1 VGNRGCIAAVQGSKV
16 QSSRSDLSDG
26 WIAAVPVVLKEVNNL
41 MRNLRTSIAMF
52 LSISLFGI
60 AIPSFSLAASA
71 PLEKLTIG
79 WSAIAGSQAPFWITK
94 EGGLFEKNGLDVTMI
109 YLDGGSKATQAMM
122 SGDLPIA
129 QVGGNAPVVARL
141 RGADVTMTAG
151 LLNVLAYSMVVS
163 PEIKKPEDLRGKKL
177 SVSRFGS
184 NSDYATRKI
193 LVKWGLRPDIDV
205 AVLQIPGG
213 QPVRMAAIQSKQ
225 VHGMVAQPPVTNLA
239 RKFNLGII
247 AEPEDFGGAY
257 PTTPVAARISF
268 IREKRDTMRRFTRA
282 LLEGIHLYKTNKEFS
297 KKVIAKYVKTNDNDA
312 LEDSYQ
318 YFSRLVSN
326 KPYPSLDA
334 VKEALAELGEKDPKV
349 RSAKPE
355 DFVDMSLI
363 KEFDDSGFV
372 DGLYKKR

>member
-1 VGNRGCIAAVQGSKV
+1 MRD
-16 QSSRSDLSDG
+16 SRTIVSIVL
-26 WIAAVPVVLKEVNNL
+26 VVSTFITASP
-41 MRNLRTSIAMF
+41 RTG
-52 LSISLFGI
+52 LT
-60 AIPSFSLAASA
+60 ASA

-94 EGGLFEKNGLDVTMI
+94 EAGLFEKNGLDVIMI
-109 YLDGGSKATQAMM
+109 YLDGGSRATQAMM

-129 QVGGNAPVVARL
+129 QVGGNAPVVAKL
-141 RGADVTMTAG
+141 RGADITLIAG

-177 SVSRFGS
+177 TVSRFGS

-193 LVKWGLRPDIDV
+193 LLKWGLKPDVDV

-213 QPVRMAAIQSKQ
+213 QPTRLAAIQSKQ

-239 RKFNLGII
+239 RKFNMNII

-268 IREKRDTMRRFTRA
+268 IKDKRDTVRKFTRA

-297 KKVIAKYVKTNDNDA
+297 KKVIGKYVKTDDNDA

-318 YFSRLVSN
+318 FFSRLVPQ

-334 VKEALAELGEKDPKV
+334 IKEALAELAEKDPKI
-349 RSAKPE
+349 RNAKPE
-355 DFVDMSLI
+355 DFADMSLI
-363 KEFDDSGFV
+363 KEFDDNGFI

>member
-1 VGNRGCIAAVQGSKV
+1 VISKSKIIGRLTVTNLCLITLALLPAHIVSAA
-16 QSSRSDLSDG
+16 
-26 WIAAVPVVLKEVNNL
+26 A
-41 MRNLRTSIAMF
+41 
-52 LSISLFGI
+52 
-60 AIPSFSLAASA
+60 
-71 PLEKLTIG
+71 LEKLTIG

-94 EGGLFEKNGLDVTMI
+94 EAGLFEKNGLDVTMI
-109 YLDGGSKATQAMM
+109 YVDGGSKATQALM
-122 SGDLPIA
+122 SGDVPIA

-141 RGADVTMTAG
+141 RGADVTLIAG
-151 LLNVLAYSMVVS
+151 LLNVLAYSMIVS

-193 LVKWGLRPDIDV
+193 LLKWGLKPDVDV

-213 QPVRMAAIQSKQ
+213 QPARMAAIQSKV
-225 VHGMVAQPPVTNLA
+225 VHGMVAQPPVTSLA
-239 RKFNLGII
+239 RKFNLNII

-257 PTTPVAARISF
+257 PTTPVASRISY
-268 IREKRDTMRRFTRA
+268 IRDKRDTVRKFTRA
-282 LLEGIHLYKTNKEFS
+282 LLEGIHLYKTNKDYS

-318 YFSRLVSN
+318 YFSRLVPQ
-326 KPYPSLDA
+326 KPYPSIDA

-355 DFVDMSLI
+355 DFVDMSVI
-363 KEFDDSGFV
+363 KEFDDSGFI
-372 DGLYKKR
+372 DGLYRKR

>member
-1 VGNRGCIAAVQGSKV
+1 MNCFTLSRRGTIP
-16 QSSRSDLSDG
+16 L
-26 WIAAVPVVLKEVNNL
+26 
-41 MRNLRTSIAMF
+41 IAMMVASF
-52 LSISLFGI
+52 LLQRHTAHG
-60 AIPSFSLAASA
+60 AAA

-94 EGGLFEKNGLDVTMI
+94 EAGLFEKNGLEVTMI
-109 YLDGGSKATQAMM
+109 YLDGGSRATQAMM
-122 SGDLPIA
+122 SGDVPIA

-141 RGADVTMTAG
+141 RGADVTLIGG
-151 LLNVLAYSMVVS
+151 LLNILAYSMVVS
-163 PEIKKPEDLRGKKL
+163 PEIKRPEDLRGKKVT
-177 SVSRFGS
+177 VSRFGS

-193 LVKWGLRPDIDV
+193 LLKWGLRPDVDV

-213 QPVRMAAIQSKQ
+213 QPTRLAAIQSKQ

-239 RKFNLGII
+239 RKFNMNII

-268 IREKRDTMRRFTRA
+268 IREKRDTVRKFTRA
-282 LLEGIHLYKTNKEFS
+282 LVEGIHVYKTQKEFS
-297 KKVIAKYVKTNDNDA
+297 KKIIGKYVKTNDNDA

-318 YFSRLVSN
+318 FFSRLVPE
-326 KPYPSLDA
+326 KPYPSLEA
-334 VKEALAELGEKDPKV
+334 VKEALTELGEKDPKV

-355 DFVDMSLI
+355 EFVNMSVI
-363 KEFDDSGFV
+363 KEFDDNGFI

>member
-1 VGNRGCIAAVQGSKV
+1 MRKHRAVV
-16 QSSRSDLSDG
+16 FWSDG
-26 WIAAVPVVLKEVNNL
+26 ATGKGKNDCALPVVSLL
-41 MRNLRTSIAMF
+41 FLIAV
-52 LSISLFGI
+52 LLGSTPTLF
-60 AIPSFSLAASA
+60 AAA
-71 PLEKLTIG
+71 TLEKLTIG

-94 EGGLFEKNGLDVTMI
+94 EAALFEKNGIDVTMI
-109 YLDGGSKATQAMM
+109 YVDGGSKATQAMM
-122 SGDLPIA
+122 SGDMPIA

-141 RGADVTMTAG
+141 RGADITLIAG

-163 PEIKKPEDLRGKKL
+163 PEIKKPEDLRGKRL

-193 LVKWGLRPDIDV
+193 LLKWGLRPDIDV

-213 QPVRMAAIQSKQ
+213 QPARLAAIQSKQ

-257 PTTPVAARISF
+257 PTTPVAARMSF
-268 IREKRDTMRRFTRA
+268 LREKRDLARKFTRA
-282 LLEGIHLYKTNKEFS
+282 LLEGIYVYKTQKDFS
-297 KKVIAKYVKTNDNDA
+297 KKVIAKYVKTDDNDA
-312 LEDSYQ
+312 LEDSYRF
-318 YFSRLVSN
+318 FSPLVPQ
-326 KPYPSLDA
+326 KPYPSLEA

-355 DFVDMSLI
+355 DFVDGSLI
-363 KEFDDSGFV
+363 REFDDNGFI
-372 DGLYKKR
+372 DGLYKQR

>member
-1 VGNRGCIAAVQGSKV
+1 MSKL
-16 QSSRSDLSDG
+16 SIYYRSL
-26 WIAAVPVVLKEVNNL
+26 WL
-41 MRNLRTSIAMF
+41 MF
-52 LSISLFGI
+52 LALVVSGCLHANFAHG
-60 AIPSFSLAASA
+60 AAP

-79 WSAIAGSQAPFWITK
+79 WSAVAGSQAPFWITK
-94 EGGLFEKNGLDVTMI
+94 EAGLFEKNGLDVIMI
-109 YLDGGSKATQAMM
+109 YLDGGSRATQAMM
-122 SGDLPIA
+122 SGDVPIA
-129 QVGGNAPVVARL
+129 QVGGNAPIIARL
-141 RGADVTMTAG
+141 RGADVTLVGG
-151 LLNVLAYSMVVS
+151 LLNILAYSMVVS

-177 SVSRFGS
+177 TVSRFGS

-193 LVKWGLRPDIDV
+193 LLKWGLRPDVDV

-213 QPVRMAAIQSKQ
+213 QPTRLAAIQSKQ

-239 RKFNLGII
+239 RKFNMNII

-268 IREKRDTMRRFTRA
+268 VKDRRDTVRKFTRA
-282 LLEGIHLYKTNKEFS
+282 LLEGIYVYKTQKDFS
-297 KKVIAKYVKTNDNDA
+297 KKVIAKYVKTDDNDA

-318 YFSRLVSN
+318 FFSRLVPQ

-355 DFVDMSLI
+355 DFVDMSVI
-363 KEFDDSGFV
+363 KEFDESGFI

>member
-1 VGNRGCIAAVQGSKV
+1 MGKQSAGQGLSVANWTFFIFIFLGSTPALWAA
-16 QSSRSDLSDG
+16 
-26 WIAAVPVVLKEVNNL
+26 
-41 MRNLRTSIAMF
+41 
-52 LSISLFGI
+52 
-60 AIPSFSLAASA
+60 A

-94 EGGLFEKNGLDVTMI
+94 EAGLFEKNGLDVTMI
-109 YLDGGSKATQAMM
+109 YVDGGSKATQALM
-122 SGDLPIA
+122 SGDVPIA

-141 RGADVTMTAG
+141 RGADVTLVAG
-151 LLNVLAYSMVVS
+151 LLNVLAYSMIVS
-163 PEIKKPEDLRGKKL
+163 PEIKKPEDLKGKKL

-193 LVKWGLRPDIDV
+193 LVKWGLKPDVDV

-213 QPVRMAAIQSKQ
+213 QPARMAAIQSKV
-225 VHGMVAQPPVTNLA
+225 VHGMVAQPPVTTLA
-239 RKFNLGII
+239 RKFNLNII

-257 PTTPVAARISF
+257 PTTPVASRVSY
-268 IREKRDTMRRFTRA
+268 IRDKRDTLRKFTRA

-297 KKVIAKYVKTNDNDA
+297 KKVIGTYVKTNDNDA

-318 YFSRLVSN
+318 YFSRLVPQ

-334 VKEALAELGEKDPKV
+334 IKEALAELGEKDPKI

-355 DFVDMSLI
+355 DFVDMSII
-363 KEFDDSGFV
+363 KEFDDNGFIE
-372 DGLYKKR
+372 GLYRKR

>member
-1 VGNRGCIAAVQGSKV
+1 MKAVRLTPTIFCTLILFAGSSPRLALTA
-16 QSSRSDLSDG
+16 SSQ
-26 WIAAVPVVLKEVNNL
+26 
-41 MRNLRTSIAMF
+41 
-52 LSISLFGI
+52 
-60 AIPSFSLAASA
+60 
-71 PLEKLTIG
+71 LEKLTIG

-94 EGGLFEKNGLDVTMI
+94 EAGLFEKNGLDVIMI
-109 YLDGGSKATQAMM
+109 YLDGGSRATQAMM

-129 QVGGNAPVVARL
+129 QVGGNAPVVAKL
-141 RGADVTMTAG
+141 RGADITLIAG
-151 LLNVLAYSMVVS
+151 LLNILAYSMVVS

-177 SVSRFGS
+177 TVSRFGS

-193 LVKWGLRPDIDV
+193 LLKWGLKPDVDV

-213 QPVRMAAIQSKQ
+213 QPTRLAAIQTKQ

-239 RKFNLGII
+239 RKFNMNII

-268 IREKRDTMRRFTRA
+268 IKDKRDTTRRFTRA

-297 KKVIAKYVKTNDNDA
+297 KKVIGKYVKTDDIDA

-318 YFSRLVSN
+318 FFSRLVPQ

-334 VKEALAELGEKDPKV
+334 IKEALAELGATDPKA
-349 RSAKPE
+349 RAARPE
-355 DFVDMSLI
+355 DFADMSVI
-363 KEFDDSGFV
+363 KEFDDNGFI

>member
-1 VGNRGCIAAVQGSKV
+1 MRH
-16 QSSRSDLSDG
+16 SRNIISILSVFA
-26 WIAAVPVVLKEVNNL
+26 IL
-41 MRNLRTSIAMF
+41 TSVSPRVA
-52 LSISLFGI
+52 LTAG
-60 AIPSFSLAASA
+60 A

-94 EGGLFEKNGLDVTMI
+94 EAGLFEKNGLDVIMI
-109 YLDGGSKATQAMM
+109 SLDGGSRATQAMM

-129 QVGGNAPVVARL
+129 QVGGNAPVVAKL
-141 RGADVTMTAG
+141 RGADVTLIAG

-163 PEIKKPEDLRGKKL
+163 AEIKKPEDLRGKKL
-177 SVSRFGS
+177 TVSRFGS

-193 LVKWGLRPDIDV
+193 LLKWGLRPDVDV

-213 QPVRMAAIQSKQ
+213 QPARLAAIQTKQ

-239 RKFNLGII
+239 RKFNMNII

-268 IREKRDTMRRFTRA
+268 IKDKRDTARKFTRA
-282 LLEGIHLYKTNKEFS
+282 LLEGIHLYKTNKDYS
-297 KKVIAKYVKTNDNDA
+297 KKVIGKYVKTNDNDA

-318 YFSRLVSN
+318 FFSRLVPS

-334 VKEALAELGEKDPKV
+334 IKEALLELGEKDPKV
-349 RSAKPE
+349 RAAKPD

-363 KEFDDSGFV
+363 KEFDDNGFI